1 MESWPEK
8 KKKHTRPTSVDNEF
22 WALRCP
28 GRHGWHAGE
37 NHWRRCPWGWRKT
50 IGLSLLPG
58 RKALTIK
65 KNLYLRKNTQ
75 KSGFVVLS
83 GVIFRLIF
91 PLKIFNYQFFFP
103 CHSSWIL
110 LPPPFFWLIKLSSCL
125 LLQLLPNS
133 CYCWVLKQR
142 KTLVTKICCILKYK
156 TNKIEPNWPGWG
168 VNYLNL
174 QNQGLRFWIILSG

>member
-1 MESWPEK
+1 MNSGPFGVQEAMVGTQE
-8 KKKHTRPTSVDNEF
+8 R
-22 WALRCP
+22 
-28 GRHGWHAGE
+28 
-37 NHWRRCPWGWRKT
+37 T
-50 IGLSLLPG
+50 IGGGVREVGERPSGCHCFPEERLSQLKRIYICAKTLKKVALLFCLELFLG
-58 RKALTIK
+58 WSFRWK
-65 KNLYLRKNTQ
+65 YLIT
-75 KSGFVVLS
+75 S
-83 GVIFRLIF
+83 
-91 PLKIFNYQFFFP
+91 FFFP